1 VRTAALE
8 QAAVSTRELVRVV
21 RAAQEQ
27 PRSFPP
33 APPPLTSARGALRL
47 QIDLSQCCQEQSAM
61 NKSELVQALS
71 SKTELSRSDAQTAVD
86 ALFNPEDGLI
96 MQALKAGDKVQITGF
111 GTFETR
117 QRKART
123 GRNPRTGTEI
133 RIGPTISASFRPG
146 KALKDAVRPA

>member
-1 VRTAALE
+1 
-8 QAAVSTRELVRVV
+8 
-21 RAAQEQ
+21 
-27 PRSFPP
+27 
-33 APPPLTSARGALRL
+33 
-47 QIDLSQCCQEQSAM
+47 M

-71 SKTELSRSDAQTAVD
+71 GRTELSRSDATKAVE

-96 MQALKAGDKVQITGF
+96 TEALRAGDKVQITGF

-146 KALKDAVRPA
+146 KALKDAVRPAAF